1 MLKLVANF
9 RKGDAFMAK
18 NKTTTGVLCALFA
31 NVIFGFSFLFSKTA
45 LSVSSPLVI
54 LASRFTVAFVFLN
67 VLLLLGIFK
76 INFKSLFKSPTLW
89 LMGLA
94 QPFLYFIFEL
104 YGLSLVSSAVSGVI
118 IALVPVAVM
127 LYSNLVLKEKAT
139 LMQWVFTLI
148 SIIGVSAISI
158 SSNNGEKTYTI
169 GILLLLGAVICA
181 AAFNLL
187 SRKQS
192 SDFSPFERTYV
203 MFFIGF
209 IGFNTTAVISLKQ
222 NFLPV
227 LKQSLYHTEFII
239 SVIYLA
245 IISSVLAFLLY
256 NFATTNIS
264 AVMAS
269 SFSNIIPIVT
279 VLAGLFILK
288 EDLKILDICFCGLII
303 LGVWGVNYFSEK
315 INFKIFKIN
324 Y

>member
-1 MLKLVANF
+1 MK
-9 RKGDAFMAK
+9 K
-18 NKTTTGVLCALFA
+18 NKTKTGILCALFA

-45 LSVSSPLVI
+45 LSVSTPLVI
-54 LASRFTVAFVFLN
+54 LTARFTVAFLFLN
-67 VLLLLGIFK
+67 ILWALGVFK
-76 INFKSLFKSPTLW
+76 INLKSLFKSPKLW

-127 LYSNLVLKEKAT
+127 LYSNIALKEKAT
-139 LMQWVFTLI
+139 PIQWAFTLI

-158 SSNNGEKTYTI
+158 SSNNGEKTYSL
-169 GILLLLGAVICA
+169 GIFLLLGAVICA

-192 SDFSPFERTYV
+192 SLYSPFERTYV

-209 IGFNTTAVISLKQ
+209 LGFNATAVISLKQ
-222 NFLPV
+222 DYFAI
-227 LKQSLYHTEFII
+227 LKQSFCQSEFII
-239 SVIYLA
+239 SICYLA
-245 IISSVLAFLLY
+245 IISSVVAFLLY
-256 NFATTNIS
+256 NFATANIS

-279 VLAGLFILK
+279 VLAGIFLLK
-288 EDLKILDICFCGLII
+288 EDLKISDICFCALII
-303 LGVWGVNYFSEK
+303 LGVWGVNKFALKNK
-315 INFKIFKIN
+315 IENF
-324 Y
+324 